1 MPDRK
6 DAGVPAKTAFS
17 KDVEGPQRILGDGIA
32 GGPVAVHRFAGKV
45 FKKGFGT
52 PGFLPEGFRRLPVNQ
67 LVTIAVGGNLMACA
81 INLPNQFRVVFRYP
95 AQHKEGALT
104 WCRSNRSRSLRVF
117 CSTREGKVGHCSGF
131 ITPDSAAT

>member
-67 LVTIAVGGNLMACA
+67 LVTITVGGNLMACA
-81 INLPNQFRVVFRYP
+81 TNLPNQFRVVFRYP
-95 AQHKEGALT
+95 AQHKEGCLDLVPFEQIKKLAGVLFHT
-104 WCRSNRSRSLRVF
+104 GRQGWPLVRF
-117 CSTREGKVGHCSGF
+117 YYTG
-131 ITPDSAAT
+131 